1 MRNDM
6 SLDKLNLT
14 IFEPVDR
21 ALMEDIG
28 TVVEDL
34 HRNRIYKY
42 FVDLGNC
49 QIMWHPH
56 KYGPSQNE
64 KIGYTKIDFSPKHF
78 PSFPDLEA
86 CLRQYFH
93 GGFKGSLDRF
103 EVSRIDIKADIEN
116 LPILLV
122 LGRIFQKGLR
132 DTSFSYFKGTIYM
145 GVNPKFR
152 IYDKTAEIKARK
164 RKRKILLPH
173 EEEILD
179 SGKELTRFEVMI
191 KRPQFSLD
199 QLFSKENFLLNHF
212 KKLDFY
218 DFEDAEQIANV
229 GGLHLLIKNV
239 RREFRKKLEIFKS
252 SQMANEIENAFLTSF
267 RSWMAPDPKINDVPF

>member
-1 MRNDM
+1 M

-14 IFEPVDR
+14 IFEPVDSS
-21 ALMEDIG
+21 LMEDIG
-28 TVVEDL
+28 IVVEDK
-34 HRNRIYKY
+34 HRSRIYKY

-49 QIMWHPH
+49 QVMWHPH

-64 KIGYTKIDFSPKHF
+64 RIGYTKIDFSPKHF
-78 PSFPDLEA
+78 PSFADLEA

-93 GGFKGSLDRF
+93 GGYKGSLNRF
-103 EVSRIDIKADIEN
+103 EVSRIDIKADIED

-152 IYDKTAEIKARK
+152 IYNKTAEIKARK
-164 RKRKILLPH
+164 RKRQSLLPH
-173 EEEILD
+173 EQEILD
-179 SGKELTRFEVMI
+179 SEKELTRFEVMI

-239 RREFRKKLEIFKS
+239 RREYRKKLEIFKS
-252 SQMANEIENAFLTSF
+252 SQMSSAIESEFLTGF
-267 RSWMAPDPKINDVPF
+267 RSWMSPNPNINKVPF

>member
-1 MRNDM
+1 M

-14 IFEPVDR
+14 IFEPIDR
-21 ALMEDIG
+21 DLMEDIG
-28 TVVEDL
+28 IVVEDKN
-34 HRNRIYKY
+34 RSRIYKY

-49 QIMWHPH
+49 QVMWHPH

-64 KIGYTKIDFSPKHF
+64 RIGYTKIDFSPKHF
-78 PSFPDLEA
+78 PSFADLEA

-93 GGFKGSLDRF
+93 GGYKGSLNRF
-103 EVSRIDIKADIEN
+103 EVSRIDIKADIED

-122 LGRIFQKGLR
+122 LGRIFQRGLR

-152 IYDKTAEIKARK
+152 IYNKTAEIKARK
-164 RKRKILLPH
+164 RKRQTLLPH
-173 EEEILD
+173 EQDILD
-179 SGKELTRFEVMI
+179 SGKEVTRFEVMI

-199 QLFSKENFLLNHF
+199 QLFSKENFLLSHF

-252 SQMANEIENAFLTSF
+252 SQMEYEIENAFLTGF
-267 RSWMAPDPKINDVPF
+267 RSWMAPDPQINDVPF